1 MTLSPPADPVSEA
14 WAKGLEVGDEVVAAT
29 KQGWWYATMG
39 GGVEDSDEV
48 WVQDDAVWVVR
59 DLHLTPAPRSI
70 RTLGRR
76 RQDTMVQIDTG
87 TRYVWIRFAHGPER
101 KQQASRA
108 RCTIAPQQ
116 HADWPLTDARQG
128 GLADAHARADDA
140 SRSDHRL

>member
-76 RQDTMVQIDTG
+76 RHSQGWLGDS
-87 TRYVWIRFAHGPER
+87 FAEPDESNPPPR
-101 KQQASRA
+101 RAQAEACEGLS
-108 RCTIAPQQ
+108 
-116 HADWPLTDARQG
+116 D
-128 GLADAHARADDA
+128 LADLSGDCAEHLKR
-140 SRSDHRL
+140 